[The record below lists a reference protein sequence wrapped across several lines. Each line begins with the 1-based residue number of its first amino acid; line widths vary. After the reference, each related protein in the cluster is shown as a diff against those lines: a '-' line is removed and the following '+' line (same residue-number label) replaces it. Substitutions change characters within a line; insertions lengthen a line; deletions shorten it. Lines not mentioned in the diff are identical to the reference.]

1 LKTPQPTPAEEL
13 QPAPL
18 LRRFA
23 AFCYDA
29 LLLVAILAVVTLL
42 VVWMRGGRS
51 VAPGTWWF
59 EILLGGI
66 VVLFFC
72 WFWTHGGQTLGMRAW
87 RIRIA
92 AIDGGRVGWPRALVR
107 FAAALG
113 GAAAL
118 GAGFW
123 TSLFD
128 ARRRCWHDRLS
139 GTETVREPP
148 RR

>member
-1 LKTPQPTPAEEL
+1 
-13 QPAPL
+13 L

-29 LLLVAILAVVTLL
+29 LLLVAILTVVTLL
-42 VVWMRGGRS
+42 VVWMRAAAGRS
-51 VAPGTWWF
+51 PPGTWWF
-59 EILLGGI
+59 ASLLGG
-66 VVLFFC
+66 VVALFFC

-87 RIRIA
+87 GIRIVA
-92 AIDGGRVGWPRALVR
+92 VDGGRVGWRRALVR

-118 GAGFW
+118 GIGFW
-123 TSLFD
+123 SSLFD

-139 GTETVREPP
+139 GTVTVRETP
-148 RR
+148 RG